1 MFKSKKIILGA
12 LIGALALSSTMII
25 ANANNTE
32 ENPYDLPSFYNT
44 SEYFRSNKHTN
55 KVTVNDTTCPN
66 YLEDDD
72 KEAKT
77 TSKGTWYYNKKD
89 LSFKFVTND
98 GFVHSS
104 KVTKTFTKD
113 GEDNRG
119 LNTTNYNLARSPLVI
134 SYFDIKNNKTV
145 ATEQGFYGTG
155 REASKL
161 MVDVDIV
168 KSTKNG
174 FEADILY
181 TVPGIRVRLIVEFLE
196 DSVSVRVPYNYIEE
210 TNPDYALASIKVYHY
225 FGAVEKAELS
235 ENSSTIALQDAVTGY
250 NFVPDGVGALVRYNQ
265 YEVNPPATYRKRV
278 YGNDESVP
286 TAASQS
292 SSSTKISMP
301 VFGYVQ
307 GENSNGC
314 VAIIEDGQEFSDI
327 VSCHPDGT
335 INFYRTYPE
344 FIYREAYDQKI
355 SSNSSISMIQKNSN
369 KFDIAVSYSFLE
381 GEDAN
386 YVGMAKYYREYL
398 VNNKMMRNSHTYAYD
413 RIPLRIDTIGNE
425 VTEGVLFNKTIT
437 MTTFDEYATML
448 NTLDKRFGI
457 NNIVGVIKGYTK
469 DGLTWTS
476 PKYDNISSKLG
487 SIESLEM
494 ENIYFH
500 TDHIYASA
508 NQSGYNQSKDLAN
521 TINVQM
527 ISDGTG
533 DSLKYMVTPEYTKE
547 RVSKDTAKLIKK
559 GVKNF
564 ALDSIGENLHS
575 NYGNN
580 PTTRDETIKTYQ
592 EVVGS
597 VNANVALYQPNDY
610 LLKYTDRNFDYSM
623 YTNQYLI
630 FDDTVPFTSIV
641 QSGSV
646 ELYSTYINFFGN
658 VRDDLLRMIDYNVYP
673 SFLLTKESSSLLD
686 ETALQYIYCSQYDN
700 LESAVTVYYD
710 FVNDA
715 LKNVVG
721 AKIVDRE
728 VIKDGLVAISYSNGR
743 TVYVN
748 YTKNN
753 ELVDGTSVPAKGYEV
768 I

>member
-1 MFKSKKIILGA
+1 MFKSKKLILSA
-12 LIGALALSSTMII
+12 LIGVLALSSTMVI

-44 SEYFRSNKHTN
+44 SEYFKSNKHTN
-55 KVTVNDTTCPN
+55 KTTANNDTCPN

-72 KEAKT
+72 KEVRT
-77 TSKGTWYYNKKD
+77 TSKGTWYFNKKD

-119 LNTTNYNLARSPLVI
+119 LNTANYNLARSPLVI
-134 SYFDIKNNKTV
+134 NYFDLKNNKT
-145 ATEQGFYGTG
+145 ATTEQGFYGTG
-155 REASKL
+155 RDASKL
-161 MVDVDIV
+161 MVEISNLV
-168 KSTKNG
+168 SSKNG

-181 TVPGIRVRLIVEFLE
+181 TVPGIKVKLIVEFLE
-196 DSVSVRVPYNYIEE
+196 DSVSVRVPYNFIEE

-225 FGAVEKAELS
+225 FGAVEKNSLLDTVS
-235 ENSSTIALQDAVTGY
+235 ETITQDKVNGY
-250 NFVPDGVGALVRYNQ
+250 NFVPDGVGALIRYNQ
-265 YEVNPPATYRKRV
+265 YEANPPSDYRKRV

-286 TAASQS
+286 TAATAGA
-292 SSSTKISMP
+292 SSTKISMP

-307 GENSNGC
+307 GEDKNGC
-314 VAIIEDGQEFSDI
+314 VAIIEEGQEYSDI
-327 VSCHPDGT
+327 VSCHPDGA

-344 FIYREAYDQKI
+344 FIYREAYNQQI
-355 SSNSSISMIQKNSN
+355 SNTSSISMVQKISN
-369 KFDIAVSYSFLE
+369 KFDIQVSYSFLE

-386 YVGMAKYYREYL
+386 YVGMAKHYRNYL
-398 VNNKMMRNSHTYAYD
+398 VNNKDLKNNHKYAYD
-413 RIPLRIDTIGNE
+413 RIPLRVDTIGNE

-437 MTTFDEYATML
+437 MTTFDEYASMI
-448 NTLDKRFGI
+448 NTLDKRYGI
-457 NNIVGVIKGYTK
+457 NNIVGVYKGYTK

-476 PKYDNISSKLG
+476 PMYDNISSKLG
-487 SIESLEM
+487 SMDKLEM
-494 ENIYFH
+494 ENLYFH
-500 TDHIYASA
+500 TDHLYASV

-521 TINVQM
+521 SINVQM
-527 ISDGTG
+527 ISEGAG
-533 DSLKYMVTPEYTKE
+533 DSLKYLVTPEYTKE
-547 RVSKDTAKLIKK
+547 RVKKDTDKLIKK
-559 GVKNF
+559 GIKNF
-564 ALDSIGENLHS
+564 ALDSIGNILNS
-575 NYGNN
+575 NYGKN
-580 PTTRDETIKTYQ
+580 PTSRDETLSIYQ
-592 EVVGS
+592 DVVSS

-700 LESAVTVYYD
+700 LETAVTVYYD

-715 LKNVVG
+715 LKNVIG

-728 VIKDGLVAISYSNGR
+728 VVKDGLIAISYSNGR
-743 TVYVN
+743 TIYVN
-748 YTKNN
+748 YTNNN
-753 ELVDGTSVPAKGYEV
+753 EVVDGTPVPAKGYEV

>member
-1 MFKSKKIILGA
+1 MFKSKKFILGA
-12 LIGALALSSTMII
+12 LIGVLALSSTMVI

-44 SEYFRSNKHTN
+44 SEYFKSNKHTN
-55 KVTVNDTTCPN
+55 KVEANDTTCPN

-72 KEAKT
+72 KEMKT
-77 TSKGTWYYNKKD
+77 TSKGTWYFNKKD
-89 LSFKFVTND
+89 LSFKFVTKD

-104 KVTKTFTKD
+104 KVTKTYTKG
-113 GEDNRG
+113 GEDTRG
-119 LNTTNYNLARSPLVI
+119 LNTANYNLARSPLVI
-134 SYFDIKNNKTV
+134 SYFDLKNNKTV

-161 MVDVDIV
+161 QVEIDVIT
-168 KSTKNG
+168 STKNG

-181 TVPGIRVRLIVEFLE
+181 IVPGIKVRLIVEFLE
-196 DSVSVRVPYNYIEE
+196 DTVRVRVPYSFIEE

-225 FGAVEKAELS
+225 FGAIEKASILD
-235 ENSSTIALQDAVTGY
+235 TAPIQDTVNGY
-250 NFVPDGVGALVRYNQ
+250 NFIPDGVGALIRYNQ
-265 YEVNPPATYRKRV
+265 YEANPPANYRKRV
-278 YGNDESVP
+278 YGNDESLP
-286 TAASQS
+286 TASSAS
-292 SSSTKISMP
+292 SSAAKISMP
-301 VFGYVQ
+301 VFGYVH
-307 GENSNGC
+307 GVDSNGC

-327 VSCHPDGT
+327 VSCHPDGA

-344 FIYREAYDQKI
+344 FIYREAYNQKI
-355 SSNSSISMIQKNSN
+355 SSSSSISMVQKQSS
-369 KFDIAVSYSFLE
+369 KFDVSVTYSFLE

-386 YVGMAKYYREYL
+386 YVGMAKRYRDYL

-457 NNIVGVIKGYTK
+457 NNIVGVYKGYTK

-487 SIESLEM
+487 SIDSLEM

-521 TINVQM
+521 SINVQM
-527 ISDGTG
+527 ISDGSG
-533 DSLKYMVTPEYTKE
+533 DSLRYMVTPEYTKE
-547 RVSKDTAKLIKK
+547 RVAKDTERLIKK

-564 ALDSIGENLHS
+564 ALDSIGEQLHS

-580 PTTRDETIKTYQ
+580 PTTRDETLAIYQ
-592 EVVGS
+592 EIVGS

-700 LESAVTVYYD
+700 LETAVTVYYD

-728 VIKDGLVAISYSNGR
+728 IVKDGLVAISYSNGR

-748 YTKNN
+748 YTNNN
-753 ELVDGTSVPAKGYEV
+753 EVVDGTPVPAKGYEV